1 MHTILRK
8 KLYTGLSCLLGTLAA
23 SGAMSSPAGAHEET
37 PISKVVRFGDLDLTT
52 LAGARVLYRR
62 IQAAAEDV
70 CTLPISRSLVIREEG
85 RVCMRT
91 AIDKAVRQVDSVQL
105 TALRFG
111 SPVLM
116 ARK

>member
-23 SGAMSSPAGAHEET
+23 SGAMSSSAGAHEET
-37 PISKVVRFGDLDLTT
+37 PISKVVRFGDLDITKP
-52 LAGARVLYRR
+52 AGAQVLYRR
-62 IQAAAEDV
+62 IRVAAEQV
-70 CTLPISRSLVIREEG
+70 CALPISGTLVTLQMERA
-85 RVCMRT
+85 CMRT
-91 AIDKAVRQVDSVQL
+91 AIDKAVRQVDSAQL

>member
-8 KLYTGLSCLLGTLAA
+8 RLYTGLSCLLGTLAA

-52 LAGARVLYRR
+52 LAGAQVLYRR
-62 IQAAAEDV
+62 IQAAAEEV
-70 CTLPISRSLVIREEG
+70 CALPIPGSLVTREEE
-85 RVCMRT
+85 RACMRT
-91 AIDKAVRQVDSVQL
+91 AIDKAVRRVDSAQL

>member
-1 MHTILRK
+1 MNTILRK

-23 SGAMSSPAGAHEET
+23 SGAMSSSARAYEET
-37 PISKVVRFGDLDLTT
+37 PISKVVRFGDLDITK
-52 LAGARVLYRR
+52 AEGARVLYRR
-62 IQAAAEDV
+62 IQAAAQQV
-70 CTLPISRSLVIREEG
+70 CASPLSRNLDTAAEE
-85 RVCMRT
+85 RICTQT
-91 AIDKAVRQVDSVQL
+91 AVDNAVRRVNSEQL